1 MNGRACMYQVLG
13 QSFGGFCLLTYLSM
27 APEAIEAGIFTGGL
41 PPLGRTP
48 EEVYQGTWWLVGGEG
63 EIKSSLTLLGQRVE
77 DDVKLFVR
85 PASTLL
91 P

>member
-1 MNGRACMYQVLG
+1 MYQVLG

-48 EEVYQGTWWLVGGEG
+48 EEVYQGRWWLVGGEG
-63 EIKSSLTLLGQRVE
+63 EIKASFDAPSTEGRRRREAVCPPRRYTASLTHR
-77 DDVKLFVR
+77 F
-85 PASTLL
+85 S
-91 P
+91 